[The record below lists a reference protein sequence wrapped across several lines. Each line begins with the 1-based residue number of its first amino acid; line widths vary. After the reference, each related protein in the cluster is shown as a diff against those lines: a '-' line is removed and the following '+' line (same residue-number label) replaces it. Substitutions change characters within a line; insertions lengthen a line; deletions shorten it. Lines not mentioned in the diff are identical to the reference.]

1 MNKKVK
7 ILVCFFLGTIVYFS
21 LFPEKIYFVLYNAQR
36 EYNSCARKLLH
47 YNWINFDLVVNYE
60 LNGRFDGSVFY
71 QITIHHSKKNP
82 ELYVA
87 NSDELEFYKL
97 TKRNIQ
103 NIDFCNNE
111 LFDINIFSKPS
122 LYLTA
127 RNDMEAKF
135 QYMPYYSAALPIIM
149 QCKQWKLTTRQV
161 FDTIIENVHHKE
173 FISTTKNRFLQ
184 NENTGDYSIPLQ
196 YECHTWINSETNMV
210 DSVVTYNIS
219 KNSFHQKITYKVL
232 NTFFDDR
239 TSYFDSIFNFFNPSF
254 QSFTKNDEYF
264 HHTIP
269 FNEKEALTTESLYYP
284 IITIDNDTTQ
294 IIKEKD
300 WILLDLWIFGCDGCN
315 KQFEIFKQEQDSL
328 GCKVIENSKI
338 KIIAANALSDNIP
351 LIKEFSNR
359 LDGNDSFYSAKG
371 ITTKLGLVNN
381 VYPSYYLISPE
392 KKLVW
397 SSNYLGDYSELLEA
411 KANHER
417 QHQKE

>member
-21 LFPEKIYFVLYNAQR
+21 LFPEKIYFVLYKAQR
-36 EYNSCARKLLH
+36 EYNSCAQELSH
-47 YNWINFDLVVNYE
+47 HNWINFDLVVNYE
-60 LNGRFDGSVFY
+60 LNGRFDGSVLY
-71 QITIHHSKKNP
+71 QISVHHSQKNP

-87 NSDELEFYKL
+87 YSDELEFYKL

-111 LFDINIFSKPS
+111 LFDISIFSKPS

-149 QCKQWKLTTRQV
+149 QCKQWKLTTKQC
-161 FDTIIENVHHKE
+161 FDTIIDGVHHKK
-173 FISTTKNRFLQ
+173 FTSTTKKRFLQ
-184 NENTGDYSIPLQ
+184 NESTRDYSIPLQ
-196 YECHTWINSETNMV
+196 YECHTWINSETNLV
-210 DSVVTYNIS
+210 DSVVAYNIS

-232 NTFFDDR
+232 NTYFDDR
-239 TSYFDSIFNFFNPSF
+239 ISYYDSVFDFSNPSYL
-254 QSFTKNDEYF
+254 SFTNNNEYF
-264 HHTIP
+264 HHNIP
-269 FNEKEALTTESLYYP
+269 FNETDTLTTECLYHP

-294 IIKEKD
+294 IMKEKD

-315 KQFEIFKQEQDSL
+315 RQFEKFKQEQDSL
-328 GCKVIENSKI
+328 GHKIIENSKI

-359 LDGNDSFYSAKG
+359 LHDNDIFYSAKG
-371 ITTKLGLVNN
+371 ITTKLGLVNS

-397 SSNYLGDYSELLEA
+397 SSNYLGDYSELLKA
-411 KANHER
+411 KAEYEK